1 MKNTV
6 SRPSLVRTIGTL
18 AAALLGVA
26 ALSSCAA
33 AEEVGEQLEVQDR
46 NLVLISLMDL
56 PESFSP
62 SRPTTP
68 CRPSLLNCS
77 ESHVKLRAVTTEERT
92 AEEMCFELAPWAIN
106 AGATNAAFGS
116 LTSQDSTG
124 LGWLGRFTSDAAD
137 DYKPRPFEKP
147 QGAFTTDF
155 EKTCV
160 EAFAAPDSQVEVI
173 GEVKDEVGFWYDA
186 VITKV
191 APSAE
196 SPLTTWVLDLTIDK
210 PSSK

>member
-1 MKNTV
+1 MKNTA
-6 SRPSLVRTIGTL
+6 SRRSSVRTIVTL
-18 AAALLGVA
+18 AAALLGAA

-33 AEEVGEQLEVQDR
+33 AEEVGEQLEVQDH
-46 NLVLISLMDL
+46 NIVLISLIDL
-56 PESFSP
+56 PASFTP

-116 LTSQDSTG
+116 VTAQDSNG
-124 LGWLGRFTSDAAD
+124 LGWLGRFTSDATD
-137 DYKPRPFEKP
+137 DYKPRQFEKP
-147 QGAFTTDF
+147 QGTFTTEF

-160 EAFAAPDSQVEVI
+160 ETFAAPDSQVEVT

-186 VITKV
+186 VVTKV

-210 PSSK
+210 PYAK